1 MKTLNKLILTATVAA
16 LPLLGAGPAAAHS
29 ADPGQYKIDP
39 THSYAFFTVTHLGV
53 SRFTGRFD
61 KLTGDVT
68 ADGQG
73 PANKVVAEIDVN
85 SVDSGFADRDKHL
98 KSPDFFAAAQYP
110 KAKFES
116 TKVVFDAKG
125 DGALAGNLT
134 LHGVTKPVT
143 FKLQHVGAG
152 KDPWGGYRSGYVAT
166 TTLKRSD
173 FGMNF
178 MLDGLSDAVEL
189 TLNIETIKQ

>member
-1 MKTLNKLILTATVAA
+1 MKTFGKLILTATIAA
-16 LPLLGAGPAAAHS
+16 LPLLAAGPAAAHS
-29 ADPGQYKIDP
+29 AEPGQYKIDP

-61 KLTGDVT
+61 KLTGHVT
-68 ADGQG
+68 ADGTG
-73 PANKVVAEIDVN
+73 AGNKVAAEIDIA
-85 SVDSGFADRDKHL
+85 SVDTGFADRDKHL
-98 KSPDFFAAAQYP
+98 KSPDFFAAAQFP
-110 KAKFES
+110 KARFES
-116 TKVVFDAKG
+116 TKVVLDAKG
-125 DGALAGNLT
+125 EGTLAGNLT

-143 FKLQHVGAG
+143 FQLQHVGAG
-152 KDPWGGYRSGYVAT
+152 KDPWGGYRSGYVAS

-173 FGMNF
+173 YGMNF

>member
-16 LPLLGAGPAAAHS
+16 LPLLAAGPAAAHS
-29 ADPGQYKIDP
+29 AAPGQYKIDP
-39 THSYAFFTVTHLGV
+39 VHSYAFFTVTHLGV

-61 KLTGDVT
+61 KLSGEVT
-68 ADGQG
+68 ADGSG
-73 PANKVVAEIDVN
+73 PANKVVAEIDVA

-98 KSPDFFAAAQYP
+98 KSPDFFAAAQFP
-110 KAKFES
+110 KARFES

-125 DGALAGNLT
+125 EGSVAGNLT

-143 FKLQHVGAG
+143 LKLQHVGAG
-152 KDPWGGYRSGYVAT
+152 KDPWGGYRSGYVAS

-178 MLDGLSDAVEL
+178 MLDKLGDEVQIFCSVEG
-189 TLNIETIKQ
+189 IKK

>member
-1 MKTLNKLILTATVAA
+1 MKTLAKLILTAALAA
-16 LPLLGAGPAAAHS
+16 VPLLASAHT

-39 THSYAFFTVTHLGV
+39 VHSYAHFTVTHLGV

-61 KLTGDVT
+61 KLAGEVS
-68 ADGQG
+68 ADGSG
-73 PANKVVAEIDVN
+73 PANKVVAEIDVT
-85 SVDSGFADRDKHL
+85 SVDTGFADRDKHL

-110 KAKFES
+110 KARFES
-116 TKVVFDAKG
+116 TKVSFDAKG
-125 DGALAGNLT
+125 QGTLAGNLT

-143 FKLQHVGAG
+143 FQLQHIGAG
-152 KDPWGGYRSGYVAT
+152 KDPWGGYRAGYVAT

-178 MLDGLSDAVEL
+178 MLDGISDAVDL

>member
-1 MKTLNKLILTATVAA
+1 MNNLNKLILTAAVAA

-39 THSYAFFTVTHLGV
+39 VHSYAFFTVTHLGV

-61 KLTGDVT
+61 KVTGELT
-68 ADGQG
+68 ADGRG
-73 PANKVVAEIDVN
+73 PANKVVAEIDMN

-98 KSPDFFAAAQYP
+98 KSPDFFAAAQFP
-110 KAKFES
+110 KARFES

-125 DGALAGNLT
+125 EGSLAGNLT
-134 LHGVTKPVT
+134 LLGVTKPVT

-173 FGMNF
+173 FGMNYL
-178 MLDGLSDAVEL
+178 LDGLSDAVEL
-189 TLNIETIKQ
+189 TLNVEAIKQ

>member
-1 MKTLNKLILTATVAA
+1 MKTLNKLILTAAVAA
-16 LPLLGAGPAAAHS
+16 LPLLGVGPAAAHS

-39 THSYAFFTVTHLGV
+39 VHSYAFFTVTHLGV

-61 KLTGDVT
+61 KVSGEVT

-73 PANKVVAEIDVN
+73 PANKVVAEIDVG

-110 KAKFES
+110 KARFES
-116 TKVVFDAKG
+116 TKVSFDAKG
-125 DGALAGNLT
+125 EGALAGRLT

>member
-1 MKTLNKLILTATVAA
+1 MKTLNALLLSAA
-16 LPLLGAGPAAAHS
+16 LGAVPLFAATPAAAHS

-39 THSYAFFTVTHLGV
+39 VHSYAFFTLTHLGV

-61 KLTGDVT
+61 KLTGEVT
-68 ADGQG
+68 ADGTG
-73 PANKVVAEIDVN
+73 AGNKVAAEIDIS
-85 SVDSGFADRDKHL
+85 SVDTGFVDRDKHL

-116 TKVVFDAKG
+116 SKVVIDAKG
-125 DGALAGNLT
+125 EGTLTGNLT

-143 FKLQHVGAG
+143 FKLQHIGAG

-166 TTLKRSD
+166 TTLKRSE
-173 FGMNF
+173 FGMTF
-178 MLDGLSDAVEL
+178 MLDGLGDAVDL
-189 TLNIETIKQ
+189 VLNIETIKQ